1 MFKTSKSAAHMVGL
15 TSSFFFVF
23 LYFENIGISYI
34 LKKKEKMH
42 LGLNLKLR
50 FFVTDNFVADGYVP
64 NNTM

>member
-23 LYFENIGISYI
+23 LYFENRDFLHI
-34 LKKKEKMH
+34 KKKKKMH